1 MARMLINFK
10 GPQEPGTRLDIKK
23 SGSGWSLWV
32 GENEVERVKV
42 DDTNLGLDHYKV
54 IVRDDGTSA
63 TVVRFADLHRHSDN
77 SLMDGVTPV
86 SVMVK
91 RTEYAGALTDHG
103 NMYGFLEYYK
113 GMMAAGKHPIIG
125 FEAYQEDLLGK
136 LNGNHLIL
144 LAKNQQGYK
153 NLLKLTSESFNY
165 FHYKPHVTWEMLE
178 KYHEGIICTSA
189 CLGGIIPSALMRKD
203 TDTAELAIKQFLDLF
218 GEDLYLEIQRHGID
232 GEAEVNEQL
241 LALGKK
247 YGIPVIATT
256 DSHYPDKEDAYAHEI
271 ELCLQTKKTMNEPHY
286 TFSGT
291 GYHLYDSEEMEGL
304 FADIPEVLD
313 NTLRLAEKCEVKLK
327 LKDVNLPHYTIP
339 KGFNT
344 PMDYFRHLCEEG
356 FQRRF
361 KGKPQLTDPKYKERF
376 DYEMAMIEQMG
387 FESYFIIVW
396 DFIDYARRNN
406 IYVGPGRG
414 SAAGSLLAYCMGI
427 TDMDPIRFN
436 LLFERFL
443 NPERVSW
450 PDIDTDIEHVGRPKV
465 IDYIT
470 KKYGAES
477 VCRIV
482 TFGTQAAKMVIKDV
496 ARVLGYSPSWANSL
510 AKLIPSEPHM
520 TIAKAMD
527 GNPELRSMYQNDAD
541 AAKVINVAKK
551 LEGNKRHASQHACG
565 LVIAPGEVSNFLPT
579 SMEKDKETGERS
591 LTSQVTMT
599 EVEDLSLIKMD
610 LLGLK
615 NLTAI
620 HEVIDTVKRTRG
632 IDTIYQDLPLDD
644 RATYV
649 MLSKGMTGGVFQLE
663 GEGMTNN
670 VIVPMLADVEA
681 LPDDRMDE
689 CFERLIAA
697 VALYRPGPMDEIPH
711 YIEGMK
717 DISKIHYLTPE
728 LESILRPT
736 YGVTVYQ
743 EQVIQIV
750 QKLAGYSLGRADVVR
765 KAVGKKKRDV
775 MEAEKEVFLHGNKD
789 AFNSGKDAKY
799 VPGCVENGI
808 AEPIAQEIWGQM
820 EKFASYAFNRSHA
833 ACYAWIASITA
844 YMSCHWPEE
853 FFCAMMNAFG
863 DISTKVKGYMA
874 LAVKRGIKIL
884 PPDINKSED
893 KCTVEDGCI
902 RLGFHALANLNKA
915 GKEIITERQKNGQF
929 KDYPD
934 FYNRIT
940 RLGKKPT
947 KKVLCSLIYA
957 GALDG
962 FGLNKHQLVNM
973 IPLLEDNYKKEAVNW
988 DLGQLSLFSAAQTEV
1003 AAPVVDEFKDRF
1015 LMEQEREAIGFYL
1028 TKHPVDE
1035 LFANGRNPDCI
1046 SITDMISNGLP
1057 DGEDEMRVTTY
1068 AILRDIKS
1076 LYTKNDEEM
1085 FFLTAE
1091 DRFNEIQCVLFPKR
1105 VSANKHRLE
1114 EGALVKLTGYFRID
1128 EQRGPQLQI
1137 QDILSANEERKAS
1150 LSSVIVTIRN
1160 REEQDKLMK
1169 FVREHPGR
1177 AVVQIKAN
1185 NQLYPTNRAIQL
1197 TPGVMDFL
1205 KEHFASVET

>member
-1 MARMLINFK
+1 M
-10 GPQEPGTRLDIKK
+10 
-23 SGSGWSLWV
+23 S
-32 GENEVERVKV
+32 
-42 DDTNLGLDHYKV
+42 
-54 IVRDDGTSA
+54 
-63 TVVRFADLHRHSDN
+63 
-77 SLMDGVTPV
+77 
-86 SVMVK
+86 
-91 RTEYAGALTDHG
+91 
-103 NMYGFLEYYK
+103 
-113 GMMAAGKHPIIG
+113 
-125 FEAYQEDLLGK
+125 
-136 LNGNHLIL
+136 
-144 LAKNQQGYK
+144 
-153 NLLKLTSESFNY
+153 
-165 FHYKPHVTWEMLE
+165 
-178 KYHEGIICTSA
+178 
-189 CLGGIIPSALMRKD
+189 KD
-203 TDTAELAIKQFLDLF
+203 
-218 GEDLYLEIQRHGID
+218 
-232 GEAEVNEQL
+232 
-241 LALGKK
+241 
-247 YGIPVIATT
+247 
-256 DSHYPDKEDAYAHEI
+256 
-271 ELCLQTKKTMNEPHY
+271 
-286 TFSGT
+286 
-291 GYHLYDSEEMEGL
+291 
-304 FADIPEVLD
+304 
-313 NTLRLAEKCEVKLK
+313 
-327 LKDVNLPHYTIP
+327 
-339 KGFNT
+339 
-344 PMDYFRHLCEEG
+344 
-356 FQRRF
+356 
-361 KGKPQLTDPKYKERF
+361 
-376 DYEMAMIEQMG
+376 
-387 FESYFIIVW
+387 
-396 DFIDYARRNN
+396 
-406 IYVGPGRG
+406 
-414 SAAGSLLAYCMGI
+414 
-427 TDMDPIRFN
+427 
-436 LLFERFL
+436 
-443 NPERVSW
+443 RVSR
-450 PDIDTDIEHVGRPKV
+450 IDTDIEHVGRPKV

-520 TIAKAMD
+520 TITKAMD

-541 AAKVINVAKK
+541 TAKVINVAKK
-551 LEGNKRHASQHACG
+551 LEGNKRHASQHACFIAGTKVLTKNGEKPIEKIKVGDMVMTHTGRWQKVVDTMIRRTRSLYIVLANGKQTTVTGNHPLLVVDNGEQVWKQVQDIHGEQLVCYENDRFVECPAWIGGPVPCMWLLGEKVYNVTVESDSSYIANGIVAHNCG

-632 IDTIYQDLPLDD
+632 VDTIYQDLPLDD
-644 RATYV
+644 RDTYV

-670 VIVPMLADVEA
+670 VIVPMLADVET

-765 KAVGKKKRDV
+765 KAVGKKKHDV

-808 AEPIAQEIWGQM
+808 AEPIAQEIWSQM

-853 FFCAMMNAFG
+853 FYCAMMNAFG

-934 FYNRIT
+934 FYNRIA

-1035 LFANGRNPDCI
+1035 LFANGRNHDCI

-1057 DGEDEMRVTTY
+1057 DGEDEMHVTTY